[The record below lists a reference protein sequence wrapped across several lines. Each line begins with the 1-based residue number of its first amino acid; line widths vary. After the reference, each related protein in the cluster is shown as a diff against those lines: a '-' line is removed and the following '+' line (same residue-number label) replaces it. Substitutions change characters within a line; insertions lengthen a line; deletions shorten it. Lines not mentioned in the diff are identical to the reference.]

1 MRLAIFALALLSA
14 APAAAKLDTAAIDRA
29 ATAILADTRVPTA
42 SIAIV
47 QGGRI
52 VYTHA
57 YGAGARTT
65 ARYRIASVSKQFTA
79 TAILMLADEG
89 WLTLDD
95 PVGRYLPGLT
105 GADRITIRQLLN
117 HTAGYRDYWPQDYPF
132 AAMAQPVAP
141 AEILDRWAKAPLDFA
156 PGSQWQYSN
165 TGYVAAG
172 LIAEKVS
179 GEPLMRLIQ
188 TRILDPLHLTSAV
201 DADTGMT
208 VADARPHH
216 RYALGPVRPE
226 APAAPGWLY
235 AAGPLAMTAADLAR
249 WDIAMIDR
257 TLLSPA
263 GYAAQR
269 TPVITSA
276 GRATDYGLGI
286 EIDTVAGHR
295 RLHHGGEAV
304 GFLSENRIYPDDKA
318 AIVVLVDGDFGD
330 AEVAIADRIEAAI
343 LPETDGSARARAI
356 LAMLRAGRIDRT
368 RFTANGNA
376 YFTPV
381 ALADFKAS
389 LARLGAVTA
398 VTQRSSSLRG
408 GFTEMVYDVRTA
420 TRALTLVLRAE
431 PGVEGRIEQ
440 FTVSPAS

>member
-1 MRLAIFALALLSA
+1 MRLAILAFALLSA

-29 ATAILADTRVPTA
+29 AAAILADTRVPTA

-47 QGGRI
+47 QDGRI

-65 ARYRIASVSKQFTA
+65 ARYRIASVSKQFTV

-89 WLTLDD
+89 RLTLDD

-105 GADRITIRQLLN
+105 AADRITIRQLLN

-132 AAMAQPVAP
+132 VAMARPVTP

-165 TGYVAAG
+165 TGYVVAG

-188 TRILDPLHLTSAV
+188 TRILDPLHMTSAV
-201 DADTGMT
+201 DADSGMT
-208 VADARPHH
+208 AADARPHH

-226 APAAPGWLY
+226 VPAGPGWLY

-257 TLLSPA
+257 TLLNPA
-263 GYAAQR
+263 SYAAQR
-269 TPVITSA
+269 TPAITSA

-286 EIDTVAGHR
+286 EIDSVAGHR

-304 GFLSENRIYPDDKA
+304 GFLSENRIYPDDRA

-343 LPETDGSARARAI
+343 LPEADGSARARAI

-376 YFTPV
+376 YFTRE

-389 LARLGAVTA
+389 LGRLGTVTA
-398 VTQRSSSLRG
+398 VTPRSSSLRG
-408 GFTEMVYDVRTA
+408 GFTEMVYDVRSA
-420 TRALTLVLRAE
+420 TRALMLVLRAE
-431 PGVEGRIEQ
+431 PGAEGRIEQ
-440 FTVSPAS
+440 FTLSPTS